1 MAPGRRRH
9 AVRMAWHGAHAVT
22 DIADRCQLVYGRPA
36 VQQDAALRCG
46 MGVQA
51 QSAVLQGDATNNA
64 IATISVAIDYI
75 KRTESA
81 TAVFAQT
88 ATAICN
94 GYSRM
99 RDSARKQPTTKG
111 GQLCSQSVR

>member
-1 MAPGRRRH
+1 MA
-9 AVRMAWHGAHAVT
+9 
-22 DIADRCQLVYGRPA
+22 L
-36 VQQDAALRCG
+36 ALRACSG
-46 MGVQA
+46 IACANCCTVDRQCNKTLRCA
-51 QSAVLQGDATNNA
+51 AAWACKRNRLLQGEATNNA

-94 GYSRM
+94 CYSRM
-99 RDSARKQPTTKG
+99 RDGR
-111 GQLCSQSVR
+111 V

>member
-1 MAPGRRRH
+1 
-9 AVRMAWHGAHAVT
+9 MAWHGAHAVT

-36 VQQDAALRCG
+36 VQQDAALRCD

-51 QSAVLQGDATNNA
+51 QSAVSQGDATNNA

>member
-1 MAPGRRRH
+1 LYWYSIAGTWSKDNPSGTGSAKARRPNGIGIARMQRH
-9 AVRMAWHGAHAVT
+9 CV
-22 DIADRCQLVYGRPA
+22 CQLLCGRPA

-81 TAVFAQT
+81 TAVFA
-88 ATAICN
+88 TAICN
-94 GYSRM
+94 CYSRM
-99 RDSARKQPTTKG
+99 RDGR
-111 GQLCSQSVR
+111 V